1 MSEATLILLIQIF
14 FWALALVALVG
25 LVQFRDRSR
34 VDIFLA
40 MLSIAL
46 ALTPPT
52 WYSNLSL
59 LQLTP
64 STLAIA
70 AHPYLL
76 LRLVRYFRNVR
87 PPIHHFALI
96 GMILSAIILA
106 LSSETNAFLSLVLA
120 YFIVV
125 EGYAIT
131 SFIRAARVSSGV
143 SRWRLNLVALG
154 IFSLLLAIL
163 TFIPF
168 RQFLAASS
176 PFTFAPISLT
186 VIAGAAFYLGFAPP
200 RWLRKYWQ
208 LRELNHFLHAVPAQ
222 YAGMELGYVVEY
234 LCLAARRSVDS
245 ITAVAAMLD
254 PETEQ
259 LIISPNN
266 DFPELETQLSAAAGR
281 LGRVWLERGPFFAE
295 SHGDLGQFGLRLSMI
310 LKANAL
316 LTVPIATPVQTY
328 GLLIVIC
335 RQKPLF
341 VDDDL
346 DLLSLL
352 TGQTARTLSYSH
364 LLVSERKAR
373 THAEILAQVASRLS
387 ANLELEQTA
396 EVILEET
403 LRATNRSFA
412 AIFNYNPKDQSF
424 QLWHGAGEFIGIEQL
439 HQPLPA
445 TQTQQ
450 LLAGQSQPLLVDIA
464 QTASDWPDAAVLQQ
478 AGIHS
483 LAHAPLIYKQ
493 RLIGLLSIGA
503 AGETEPMADT
513 ELRLLQGV
521 ADQAA
526 MAIQNGRLY
535 REVQE
540 YNNEL
545 ESRVAQRTAAL
556 QARNEELDAFAH
568 TVAHDLKMP
577 ISHIV
582 GLAET
587 VTNKFEGLPKVDLMR
602 YLEIIQRSGHKMSS
616 IIDALLLLAGVR
628 EMDVPIT
635 PLDMAAIID
644 EARQRLAHLNR
655 QYAVTVILPDEWPQ
669 ALGYAPW
676 VEEIWVNYLSNGM
689 KYGGHPPKLI
699 LGATPM
705 ANNMIKFWI
714 QDNGVGITP
723 EVQEQ
728 LFVPFTQLN
737 LRHDSGYGLGLSIVQ
752 RIAERLDGEVG
763 AENLPDEG
771 GLFWFTLPAVA
782 PHIPDTSQQ
791 DIATYSDANLD
802 FSP

>member
-1 MSEATLILLIQIF
+1 MSEATLTLLIQIF
-14 FWALALVALVG
+14 FWALALLALAG
-25 LVQFRDRSR
+25 LVRFRDRSR
-34 VDIFLA
+34 LDIALV

-46 ALTPPT
+46 ALTPPA
-52 WYSNLSL
+52 WYNNFSL

-76 LRLVRYFRNVR
+76 LRLVRYFRTVR
-87 PPIHHFALI
+87 PPVHRFALI
-96 GMILSAIILA
+96 GMIISATVLTV
-106 LSSETNAFLSLVLA
+106 STETNAFFVLVLG
-120 YFIVV
+120 YFIAV
-125 EGYAIT
+125 EGYAII

-143 SRWRLNLVALG
+143 SRWRLNLVAVG
-154 IFSLLLAIL
+154 ILSLLLAIL
-163 TFIPF
+163 TFVPL
-168 RQFLAASS
+168 RQFLTSS
-176 PFTFAPISLT
+176 SLFTFIPVSLT
-186 VIAGAAFYLGFAPP
+186 LIAGAAFYLGFAPP

-222 YAGMELGYVVEY
+222 YAGMELANVVEY

-259 LIISPNN
+259 LIISPTN

-281 LGRVWLERGPFFAE
+281 LGRVWLERGPYFAE
-295 SHGDLGQFGLRLSMI
+295 SHGDLGQFGLRLSMA
-310 LKANAL
+310 LRANAL

-352 TGQTARTLSYSH
+352 TAQTARTLSYSH

-387 ANLELEQTA
+387 ANLELEQTV
-396 EVILEET
+396 EVVFEET
-403 LRATNRSFA
+403 LRATNSSFA
-412 AIFNYNPKDQSF
+412 AIFNYNTREQTF
-424 QLWHGAGEFIGIEQL
+424 QLWHGVGHFDGISQL
-439 HQPLPA
+439 RQPLP
-445 TQTQQ
+445 TEQMQK
-450 LLAGQSQPLLVDIA
+450 LLSSQSQPVLVNVA
-464 QTASDWPDAAVLQQ
+464 QAAEEWPDAAILNQS
-478 AGIHS
+478 GIHS
-483 LAHAPLIYKQ
+483 LAYAPLIYKQ
-493 RLIGLLSIGA
+493 KLMGLLSIGA
-503 AGETEPMADT
+503 IGEAEPMTDA
-513 ELRLLQGV
+513 ELGLLQGI

-535 REVQE
+535 REVQD
-540 YNNEL
+540 YNDEL

-587 VTNKFEGLPKVDLMR
+587 VTNKFDGLPKTDLMR
-602 YLEIIQRSGHKMSS
+602 YLEIIQKSGHKMSS

-628 EMDVPIT
+628 EMDVPVT

-644 EARQRLAHLNR
+644 EARQRLAHL
-655 QYAVTVILPDEWPQ
+655 
-669 ALGYAPW
+669 
-676 VEEIWVNYLSNGM
+676 
-689 KYGGHPPKLI
+689 
-699 LGATPM
+699 
-705 ANNMIKFWI
+705 
-714 QDNGVGITP
+714 
-723 EVQEQ
+723 
-728 LFVPFTQLN
+728 
-737 LRHDSGYGLGLSIVQ
+737 
-752 RIAERLDGEVG
+752 
-763 AENLPDEG
+763 
-771 GLFWFTLPAVA
+771 
-782 PHIPDTSQQ
+782 
-791 DIATYSDANLD
+791 
-802 FSP
+802 

>member
-1 MSEATLILLIQIF
+1 MSEATLTLLIQIF

-34 VDIFLA
+34 VDIFLV

-52 WYSNLSL
+52 WYANLSL
-59 LQLTP
+59 LELTP

-87 PPIHHFALI
+87 PSVQRFALI
-96 GMILSAIILA
+96 GMVLSAIILA
-106 LSSETNAFLSLVLA
+106 LSRETNVFALLVLA
-120 YFIVV
+120 FFIVV

-131 SFIRAARVSSGV
+131 GFFRAARVSSGV

-154 IFSLLLAIL
+154 ILSLLLAII
-163 TFIPF
+163 TFVPF
-168 RQFLAASS
+168 RQYLTSS
-176 PFTFAPISLT
+176 SLLTFAPVTFTI
-186 VIAGAAFYLGFAPP
+186 IAGGAFYLGFATP

-208 LRELNHFLHAVPAQ
+208 LRELNQFLHAVPAQ
-222 YAGMELGYVVEY
+222 YAGMELSHVVEY

-254 PETEQ
+254 PETEE
-259 LIISPNN
+259 LIISPTH

-295 SHGDLGQFGLRLSMI
+295 SHGDLGQFGLRLSMA

-352 TGQTARTLSYSH
+352 TAQTARTLSYSH

-373 THAEILAQVASRLS
+373 TQAEILAQVASRLS
-387 ANLELEQTA
+387 ANLELEQTV
-396 EVILEET
+396 EVICEET
-403 LRATNRSFA
+403 LRATNRTFA
-412 AIFNYNPKDQSF
+412 AIFNYNPKEQSF
-424 QLWHGAGEFIGIEQL
+424 QLWHEAGDFIDINQL
-439 HQPLPA
+439 HQPLSVNLA
-445 TQTQQ
+445 QQ
-450 LLAGQSQPLLVDIA
+450 LLTGRNQPLLVDIVQA
-464 QTASDWPDAAVLQQ
+464 ASDWPDAAVLEQ
-478 AGIHS
+478 AGIR
-483 LAHAPLIYKQ
+483 LMAHAPLIYKQ
-493 RLIGLLSIGA
+493 KLIGLLSIGTTDTA
-503 AGETEPMADT
+503 EPISETE
-513 ELRLLQGV
+513 LGLLQGV

-545 ESRVAQRTAAL
+545 ENRVAQRTAAL

-587 VTNKFEGLPKVDLMR
+587 VTNKFDGLPRLDLMR
-602 YLEIIQRSGHKMSS
+602 YLEIIQQSGHKMAS

-628 EMDVPIT
+628 EMDVPVA

-644 EARQRLAHLNR
+644 EARQRLAHLTR
-655 QYAVTVILPDEWPQ
+655 QYGVTINLPDEWPL
-669 ALGYAPW
+669 AMGYAPW
-676 VEEIWVNYLSNGM
+676 VEEIWVNYMSNGI
-689 KYGGHPPKLI
+689 KYGGHPPKLT
-699 LGATPM
+699 LGATPI

-714 QDNGVGITP
+714 QDNGLGLTP

-728 LFVPFTQLN
+728 LFVPFTQVN

-763 AENLPDEG
+763 AEDSPDEG
-771 GLFWFTLPAVA
+771 GLFWFTLPAA
-782 PHIPDTSQQ
+782 SPPTTNLPHRGTTTHI
-791 DIATYSDANLD
+791 LR
-802 FSP
+802 

>member
-1 MSEATLILLIQIF
+1 MSEATLTLLIQVF
-14 FWALALVALVG
+14 FWVLALLALVG

-34 VDIFLA
+34 LDIALA

-46 ALTPPT
+46 ALTPPA
-52 WYSNLSL
+52 WYGNFSL

-70 AHPYLL
+70 AHPFLL
-76 LRLVRYFRNVR
+76 LRLVRYFRSVR
-87 PPIHHFALI
+87 PSVQRFALL

-106 LSSETNAFLSLVLA
+106 LSRETNAFLLVVLA
-120 YFIVV
+120 YFITV

-131 SFIRAARVSSGV
+131 SFLRAARVSSGV

-163 TFIPF
+163 TFVPF
-168 RQFLAASS
+168 RQIPTPTSL
-176 PFTFAPISLT
+176 FTFVPVTLT
-186 VIAGAAFYLGFAPP
+186 IIAGAAFYLGFAPP

-208 LRELNHFLHAVPAQ
+208 LRELNFFLHSVPAQ
-222 YAGMELGYVVEY
+222 YAGMELAHVVEY
-234 LCLAARRSVDS
+234 LCSAARRSVDS

-259 LIISPNN
+259 LIISPTD

-281 LGRVWLERGPFFAE
+281 LGRVWLERGPYFAE
-295 SHGDLGQFGLRLSMI
+295 SHGDLGQFGLRLSI
-310 LKANAL
+310 ALKANAL
-316 LTVPIATPVQTY
+316 LTVPITTPVQTY

-352 TGQTARTLSYSH
+352 TAQTARTLSYSH

-373 THAEILAQVASRLS
+373 AHAEILAQVASRLS
-387 ANLELEQTA
+387 ANLELEQTV
-396 EVILEET
+396 EVIFEET
-403 LRATNRSFA
+403 LRATGRSFA
-412 AIFNYNPKDQSF
+412 AIFNYNPKEQRF
-424 QLWHGAGEFIGIEQL
+424 LLWHEAGDFAGIKQL
-439 HQPLPA
+439 YQPLPA
-445 TQTQQ
+445 SQIQQ
-450 LLAGQSQPLLVDIA
+450 LLTGQNQPLLVDTA
-464 QTASDWPDAAVLQQ
+464 QAAPDWPEAAVLEQ

-493 RLIGLLSIGA
+493 KLIGLLSIGTTGA
-503 AGETEPMADT
+503 TEPMSDA
-513 ELRLLQGV
+513 ELGLLQGI
-521 ADQAA
+521 ADQAV

-545 ESRVAQRTAAL
+545 ESRVAQRTATL

-587 VTNKFEGLPKVDLMR
+587 VTSKFEGLPKTDLMR
-602 YLEIIQRSGHKMSS
+602 YLAIIQQSGHKMSS

-628 EMDVPIT
+628 EMDVPVK
-635 PLDMAAIID
+635 PLDMAAIIE

-655 QYAVTVILPDEWPQ
+655 QYGVTVILPDEWPL

-676 VEEIWVNYLSNGM
+676 IEEIWVNYMSNGM
-689 KYGGHPPKLI
+689 KYGGHPPKLT
-699 LGATPM
+699 LGATPLPD
-705 ANNMIKFWI
+705 NMIKFWI

-723 EVQEQ
+723 EIQEQ
-728 LFVPFTQLN
+728 LFVPFTQVN

-763 AENLPDEG
+763 AENLPGEG
-771 GLFWFTLPAVA
+771 GLFWFTLPAA
-782 PHIPDTSQQ
+782 PPQTPNLPQEDT
-791 DIATYSDANLD
+791 TTHVLR
-802 FSP
+802 